1 MGNSLLC
8 LLGAE
13 GPLFWGVGLA
23 HSEGQL
29 ETARLGLGGPCLPF
43 GGPERL
49 VVSVGQS
56 MLPRACSP
64 LHRTWLKMASPSL
77 EEWSRSL
84 IIASARLDGIK

>member
-1 MGNSLLC
+1 MESLLLC
-8 LLGAE
+8 LPGAE

-29 ETARLGLGGPCLPF
+29 ETARLGLGGPYLPF

-56 MLPRACSP
+56 IGCLGHVRLCIDQNHKPI
-64 LHRTWLKMASPSL
+64 PS
-77 EEWSRSL
+77 EW
-84 IIASARLDGIK
+84 A

>member
-1 MGNSLLC
+1 MENLLLC

-29 ETARLGLGGPCLPF
+29 ETVRLSLGGPYLPL

-49 VVSVGQS
+49 V
-56 MLPRACSP
+56 P
-64 LHRTWLKMASPSL
+64 
-77 EEWSRSL
+77 
-84 IIASARLDGIK
+84 